1 MRKLKGAH
9 PGKLFQLKFGFNSF
23 GKRIFPFYRHT
34 SPLFEENKLVVVYR
48 TNDNSNKSYTRK
60 NSIFEYFPEGTYGII
75 LLAKRTRA
83 IHGAIPYVI
92 AMIGGE
98 VFKISAD
105 CISFVE

>member
-1 MRKLKGAH
+1 MSTKSMIPVLGTASST
-9 PGKLFQLKFGFNSF
+9 N
-23 GKRIFPFYRHT
+23 YC
-34 SPLFEENKLVVVYR
+34 VYCG
-48 TNDNSNKSYTRK
+48 KSYTRK
-60 NSIFEYFPEGTYGII
+60 TSILEYFPEGTYGII

-83 IHGAIPYVI
+83 TQGAIPYVI